1 MFAPAARLLGRAAS
15 RAVAHQHQ
23 RSAVRG
29 LGAHVGSVASISGTC
44 AVSTTSTASRLQ
56 GSGAAWRQMA
66 IRLTLSGALGEAD
79 EDL

>member
-29 LGAHVGSVASISGTC
+29 LGAHVGSVASFSGTC
-44 AVSTTSTASRLQ
+44 AVSTTTASRLQ